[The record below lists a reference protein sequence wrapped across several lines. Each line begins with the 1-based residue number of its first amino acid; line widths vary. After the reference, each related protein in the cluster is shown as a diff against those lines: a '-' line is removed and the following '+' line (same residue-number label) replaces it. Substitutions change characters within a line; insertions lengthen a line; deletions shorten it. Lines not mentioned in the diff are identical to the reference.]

1 MPLKEGERQGS
12 KGEMTCLEWR
22 RRRGKK
28 GRSDLCFERR
38 KRTGHRGENDLCL
51 EWHKRRKKG
60 GSDLCLWSKEDYREK
75 FYAYMNEGERQ
86 VR

>member
-28 GRSDLCFERR
+28 GEVTCVL
-38 KRTGHRGENDLCL
+38 
-51 EWHKRRKKG
+51 
-60 GSDLCLWSKEDYREK
+60 
-75 FYAYMNEGERQ
+75 NEGRGQDIEGK
-86 VR
+86 